1 MLDFVAVSGKL
12 WPCHVSDESP
22 LTGTLG
28 PEAGLV
34 GALVVLCLSCAAPAV
49 QSGCSG
55 AAVGTA
61 GTGCPLVVRPRW
73 LQLLLLWC
81 QLWLLCWAKPVVV
94 AAVIQD
100 AALPAG

>member
-12 WPCHVSDESP
+12 WLCHVSDESP
-22 LTGTLG
+22 LTGTSG

-34 GALVVLCLSCAAPAV
+34 RALMVLCLSCAAPAV

-55 AAVGTA
+55 AVVGTA
-61 GTGCPLVVRPRW
+61 GTGCPLVVRPR
-73 LQLLLLWC
+73 
-81 QLWLLCWAKPVVV
+81 V
-94 AAVIQD
+94 AAAAAALVPALAALMAAVVRD